1 MEPAF
6 ILHPLG
12 EELVKNFQAERESL
26 ETAVREFLAMNEQGI
41 LRASREIAEAFSRG
55 GKALFFGNGG
65 SAAEAQHLAAELVNR
80 MTRDRPALAALALST
95 DTSSLTSIAN
105 DSAYERVFSRQ
116 MEALG
121 RRGDVAIALST
132 SGNSPNILQGLEAA
146 RRLGIRAV
154 AFLGGDG
161 GRARVLADI
170 PLVVQAACTARIQEV
185 HLFAG
190 HLLCEEVET
199 ILVPL
204 PRSSS

>member
-1 MEPAF
+1 MESAF
-6 ILHPLG
+6 ILRPLG

-132 SGNSPNILQGLEAA
+132 WKLPQHPPGAGSGPKTRNPGRGLS
-146 RRLGIRAV
+146 G
-154 AFLGGDG
+154 G
-161 GRARVLADI
+161 GRR
-170 PLVVQAACTARIQEV
+170 PRPS
-185 HLFAG
+185 AG
-190 HLLCEEVET
+190 GH
-199 ILVPL
+199 P
-204 PRSSS
+204 PRGASGLYRSDSRSP